1 MDAQEPVPFEEI
13 EQRLASAVA
22 AEGGIDAKDGI
33 DAEIEAAAA
42 APATDAQGQD
52 VSSNDATADSFK
64 PANDAI
70 YIPEDKTEI
79 TDGVADQQEAEML
92 AALQSQVAGGARRGK
107 KGGAKIEGGGAE
119 IAAIIGAGVVLVPL
133 AIGVAIGGILTLII
147 GGAVIRFVLAI
158 INKLT
163 RTVRDF
169 DGSTLKAMM
178 SVPLKAF
185 GKAAPA
191 ADAAVAPAAGGK
203 PRRRVKKGGFF
214 GQTQKETSVG
224 DIVSSLISKACMHPE
239 EVTNILTRQS
249 TGYYGNNGNDGNDG
263 NDGSD
268 GNNNGY
274 GNDGN
279 NDDSNEFDVG
289 ASYNRLREITRI
301 RSGPRAFCS
310 LALGS
315 RHGPL
320 AMITK
325 NPVKEAIKHL
335 AEMFLGLKKGTFG
348 GGKGKGK
355 GKSSS
360 NQKGGVAEAL
370 NGDLANV
377 ADAFGA
383 VSDTL
388 LHPDANALAAEHAAT
403 DTKIFGSFD
412 LFDTCRN
419 IYVRFEDDL
428 HVRMELLKVNMGDI
442 VNNEPPEAYVPEFNK
457 LLKVMYKIYANMNN
471 IRAKGRAPAADEKPT
486 KCMSKGFLS
495 YGWAIRRQ
503 LLRFD
508 KVVGKY
514 TAYKR
519 RLLGMEG
526 GKRRVASDVRKVAP
540 GTAKVAPP
548 VKTAERIAIKGKTRI
563 VYRGSRGAAYVRMNG
578 KMVAVRLLQ
587 SAR

>member
-1 MDAQEPVPFEEI
+1 MDAQNAQDAQNGREPVPFEEI
-13 EQRLASAVA
+13 EQRLESAVA

-33 DAEIEAAAA
+33 DAEIETDAA
-42 APATDAQGQD
+42 AP
-52 VSSNDATADSFK
+52 SNDATADSFK

-79 TDGVADQQEAEML
+79 SDGVADQQEAEML
-92 AALQSQVAGGARRGK
+92 AALSAQVAGGARRGK

-147 GGAVIRFVLAI
+147 GGAVVRFVLAI
-158 INKLT
+158 IGKLT
-163 RTVRDF
+163 STVTNF

-178 SVPLKAF
+178 SMPLKAF

-191 ADAAVAPAAGGK
+191 AAAAVAPAAGGK
-203 PRRRVKKGGFF
+203 SRRRVKKGGFF

-249 TGYYGNNGNDGNDG
+249 AGYGNDGYGNGNDGYG
-263 NDGSD
+263 ND
-268 GNNNGY
+268 GY

-279 NDDSNEFDVG
+279 NDHSNEFDVG
-289 ASYNRLREITRI
+289 ASYNMLRDITRI

-348 GGKGKGK
+348 GGKGT
-355 GKSSS
+355 SI
-360 NQKGGVAEAL
+360 QKGGVAEAL
-370 NGDLANV
+370 NGDLGKV
-377 ADAFGA
+377 ADALGA
-383 VSDTL
+383 VSKTL
-388 LHPDANALAAEHAAT
+388 LDPDANALAAEHAAT

-519 RLLGMEG
+519 RIHATEGG
-526 GKRRVASDVRKVAP
+526 GKRRVRKAAP
-540 GTAKVAPP
+540 LT
-548 VKTAERIAIKGKTRI
+548 KTAERIAIKGKTRI

-578 KMVAVRLLQ
+578 KMVALRLLQ
-587 SAR
+587 TAR

>member
-33 DAEIEAAAA
+33 DAEIEATDNDAAA
-42 APATDAQGQD
+42 
-52 VSSNDATADSFK
+52 NDSFK

-79 TDGVADQQEAEML
+79 TDGAADQQEAEML
-92 AALQSQVAGGARRGK
+92 AALRAQVAGGARR
-107 KGGAKIEGGGAE
+107 AKIEGGGAE
-119 IAAIIGAGVVLVPL
+119 IAAIIGGGVVLVPL
-133 AIGVAIGGILTLII
+133 AIAVAIGGILTLVI

-158 INKLT
+158 IGKLT
-163 RTVRDF
+163 STVTNF
-169 DGSTLKAMM
+169 DGSSLKAMM
-178 SVPLKAF
+178 SMPLKAF
-185 GKAAPA
+185 GKA
-191 ADAAVAPAAGGK
+191 GGS
-203 PRRRVKKGGFF
+203 RRVKKGGFL
-214 GQTQKETSVG
+214 GLEQKITSVG
-224 DIVSSLISKACMHPE
+224 DIVSSLISKACMRPE

-249 TGYYGNNGNDGNDG
+249 TNDSNGSNDSNDS
-263 NDGSD
+263 N
-268 GNNNGY
+268 
-274 GNDGN
+274 
-279 NDDSNEFDVG
+279 DSNEFDVG
-289 ASYNRLREITRI
+289 ASYNKLREISRI
-301 RSGPRAFCS
+301 RPGPRAFLS

-315 RHGPL
+315 LHGPL
-320 AMITK
+320 ALITK

-335 AEMFLGLKKGTFG
+335 AEMFIGLKKGTFG
-348 GGKGKGK
+348 GGNKGKI
-355 GKSSS
+355 S
-360 NQKGGVAEAL
+360 QKGGVAEAL

-526 GKRRVASDVRKVAP
+526 GKRRVHKVAP

-578 KMVAVRLLQ
+578 KMVTLRSIQ

>member
-1 MDAQEPVPFEEI
+1 MDAQNAPEPVPFEDI

-33 DAEIEAAAA
+33 DAEIETAAA
-42 APATDAQGQD
+42 AP
-52 VSSNDATADSFK
+52 SNDAAADDSFK

-92 AALQSQVAGGARRGK
+92 AALSAQVAGGARRGK

-249 TGYYGNNGNDGNDG
+249 TGYYGNDG

-348 GGKGKGK
+348 GGKGK
-355 GKSSS
+355 SSS
-360 NQKGGVAEAL
+360 NQKGGVVEAL

-383 VSDTL
+383 VSDSL

-403 DTKIFGSFD
+403 DRKLFGD
-412 LFDTCRN
+412 IFDTCRN

-526 GKRRVASDVRKVAP
+526 GKRRVRKAAP
-540 GTAKVAPP
+540 LTAKAAPLTKNP
-548 VKTAERIAIKGKTRI
+548 ERIAIKGKTRI

>member
-1 MDAQEPVPFEEI
+1 
-13 EQRLASAVA
+13 
-22 AEGGIDAKDGI
+22 
-33 DAEIEAAAA
+33 
-42 APATDAQGQD
+42 
-52 VSSNDATADSFK
+52 
-64 PANDAI
+64 
-70 YIPEDKTEI
+70 
-79 TDGVADQQEAEML
+79 
-92 AALQSQVAGGARRGK
+92 
-107 KGGAKIEGGGAE
+107 
-119 IAAIIGAGVVLVPL
+119 
-133 AIGVAIGGILTLII
+133 
-147 GGAVIRFVLAI
+147 
-158 INKLT
+158 
-163 RTVRDF
+163 
-169 DGSTLKAMM
+169 
-178 SVPLKAF
+178 
-185 GKAAPA
+185 
-191 ADAAVAPAAGGK
+191 
-203 PRRRVKKGGFF
+203 
-214 GQTQKETSVG
+214 VG

-249 TGYYGNNGNDGNDG
+249 AGYGNDGYGNGNDGYG
-263 NDGSD
+263 ND
-268 GNNNGY
+268 GY

-279 NDDSNEFDVG
+279 NDHSNEFDVG
-289 ASYNRLREITRI
+289 ASYNMLRDITRI

-348 GGKGKGK
+348 GGKGT
-355 GKSSS
+355 SI
-360 NQKGGVAEAL
+360 QKGGVAEAL
-370 NGDLANV
+370 NGDLGKV
-377 ADAFGA
+377 ADALGA
-383 VSDTL
+383 VSKTL
-388 LHPDANALAAEHAAT
+388 LDPDANALAAEHAAT

-519 RLLGMEG
+519 RIHATEGG
-526 GKRRVASDVRKVAP
+526 GKRRVRKAAP
-540 GTAKVAPP
+540 LT
-548 VKTAERIAIKGKTRI
+548 KTAERIAIKGKTRI

-578 KMVAVRLLQ
+578 KMVALRLLQ
-587 SAR
+587 TAR

>member
-1 MDAQEPVPFEEI
+1 MDVQNAQNAQNAQEPVPFEEI
-13 EQRLASAVA
+13 EQQLASAVA
-22 AEGGIDAKDGI
+22 AEGGIDAEDGI
-33 DAEIEAAAA
+33 DAEIETAAA
-42 APATDAQGQD
+42 APSDDAAAD
-52 VSSNDATADSFK
+52 DSFK
-64 PANDAI
+64 PVNDAI

-92 AALQSQVAGGARRGK
+92 AALRTQVAGGARQGK

-147 GGAVIRFVLAI
+147 GGAVVRFVLAI
-158 INKLT
+158 IGKLT
-163 RTVRDF
+163 STVTNF

-178 SVPLKAF
+178 SMPLKAF

-191 ADAAVAPAAGGK
+191 AAAAVAPAAGGK
-203 PRRRVKKGGFF
+203 SRRRVKKGGFF

-249 TGYYGNNGNDGNDG
+249 AGDYGNDGYDGYGNNGNNG
-263 NDGSD
+263 
-268 GNNNGY
+268 NNGY
-274 GNDGN
+274 DNYGN
-279 NDDSNEFDVG
+279 NDHSNEFDVG
-289 ASYNRLREITRI
+289 ASYNMLREITRI

-348 GGKGKGK
+348 GGKGKGI
-355 GKSSS
+355 S

-383 VSDTL
+383 VSNSL

-403 DTKIFGSFD
+403 DRKLFGD
-412 LFDTCRN
+412 IFDTCRN

-457 LLKVMYKIYANMNN
+457 LLKVMYKIYAKMNL
-471 IRAKGRAPAADEKPT
+471 IRAKGRAPAANEKPT

-526 GKRRVASDVRKVAP
+526 GKRRVRKA
-540 GTAKVAPP
+540 P
-548 VKTAERIAIKGKTRI
+548 VKTAERIAINGKTRI
-563 VYRGSRGAAYVRMNG
+563 VFRGSRGAAYVRMNG

>member
-1 MDAQEPVPFEEI
+1 MEAQAQAPVPFEDI
-13 EQRLASAVA
+13 EQRLASVVA

-33 DAEIEAAAA
+33 DAE
-42 APATDAQGQD
+42 AQGTVAAD
-52 VSSNDATADSFK
+52 DSFK

-79 TDGVADQQEAEML
+79 SDGVADQQEAEML
-92 AALQSQVAGGARRGK
+92 AALQTQVSGGARRGQ
-107 KGGAKIEGGGAE
+107 KGKGKGKGQIEGGGAE

-147 GGAVIRFVLAI
+147 GGAVVRFVLAI
-158 INKLT
+158 IGKMT
-163 RTVRDF
+163 STVTNF

-185 GKAAPA
+185 GKAVPAVAAPA
-191 ADAAVAPAAGGK
+191 AAAGGK
-203 PRRRVKKGGFF
+203 SRRTKKGGFF
-214 GQTQKETSVG
+214 GQQQKETSVG

-249 TGYYGNNGNDGNDG
+249 A
-263 NDGSD
+263 
-268 GNNNGY
+268 GY
-274 GNDGN
+274 GYDNYGDDGYGSN
-279 NDDSNEFDVG
+279 NEFDVG
-289 ASYNRLREITRI
+289 ASYNKLREISRI
-301 RSGPRAFCS
+301 RSGPRAFWS

-320 AMITK
+320 AMVTK
-325 NPVKEAIKHL
+325 DPVKEAIKHL

-348 GGKGKGK
+348 GAKC
-355 GKSSS
+355 
-360 NQKGGVAEAL
+360 QKGGVAEAL

-383 VSDTL
+383 VSGTL

-403 DTKIFGSFD
+403 DRKLFGD
-412 LFDTCRN
+412 IFDTCRN
-419 IYVRFEDDL
+419 IYLRFEDDL

-457 LLKVMYKIYANMNN
+457 LLKVMYKIYAKMNN

-526 GKRRVASDVRKVAP
+526 GKRRVRKA
-540 GTAKVAPP
+540 P

-578 KMVAVRLLQ
+578 KMVALRSVQSVR
-587 SAR
+587 